1 MTDSYIKFER
11 TIDLNDG
18 HDIAADD
25 PISTIGEV
33 TKYAIELLNDT
44 LAATQNPESDSY
56 IDNCVKWPPETNL
69 IYDELISGKYFCCN
83 TSSLLD
89 MLELF
94 SEQLEQHEVKP
105 NPLRDIVEYC
115 ITIIKAEQYNTLV
128 NLRSNLLVHN
138 QGESSINY
146 NHCYSNN
153 NDNQIYVD
161 CSRPL
166 MRQIYAYLANGTRS
180 DEGFTIDTIPINIL
194 GKIYLGALPSTFGY
208 EKQLPQ
214 YVVDLPAGLYVDLNK
229 PIPHLTSGFTPSLYT
244 DELLIRVL
252 AAQPNISYTATGV
265 LWNKRELAVNTYK
278 DSLPSLDEHKGTGI
292 MDVVTWSK
300 FTSTLGIYDNIL
312 GVKYTD
318 KERSEYVIINNPRC
332 IHIYDKTVDW
342 GMIGIKSD
350 VVMNTLGDLKTF
362 IENDIGIKILKVT
375 ENKGILSDDNVDTR
389 VKVADSSLAIYLF
402 QVTQKDIYES
412 AKLYILDNGD
422 MVTCYVDTN
431 IRPTTNIEVYLAAID
446 TSYTFAVSLMY

>member
-1 MTDSYIKFER
+1 MTDSYIKFEK
-11 TIDLNDG
+11 TIDLCDG
-18 HDIAADD
+18 HDIASDD

-33 TKYAIELLNDT
+33 TKYAIELLNET

-69 IYDELISGKYFCCN
+69 VYDELISDKYFCRN

-105 NPLRDIVEYC
+105 NPLRNIVEYC
-115 ITIIKAEQYNTLV
+115 ITIITAEQYNALV
-128 NLRSNLLVHN
+128 NLRSNLLIHN
-138 QGESSINY
+138 QGEVSINY

-166 MRQIYAYLANGTRS
+166 MRQIYSYLANGTRS
-180 DEGFTIDTIPINIL
+180 DEGFTIDTVPINIL
-194 GKIYLGALPSTFGY
+194 GKIYLGAPPSTFGY

-265 LWNKRELAVNTYK
+265 LWNKRELAFNTYK
-278 DSLPSLDEHKGTGI
+278 DSLPSLDEHKGNGI
-292 MDVVTWSK
+292 MDVVTWTK

-350 VVMNTLGDLKTF
+350 IVMNTLDDLKTF

-375 ENKGILSDDNVDTR
+375 ENKGILSDDNVDAK
-389 VKVADSSLAIYLF
+389 VKIADSSLAIYLF
-402 QVTQKDIYES
+402 QVTQKDIYERS
-412 AKLYILDNGD
+412 KLYILGNGD
-422 MVTCYVDTN
+422 MVKCYVDINTRITN
-431 IRPTTNIEVYLAAID
+431 IGVYLAATD